1 MKSTDAPPSPT
12 APPPGQAEGKRE
24 QVAAMFDRIA
34 PRYDL
39 LNRTLSL
46 GIDVR
51 WRKRAI
57 RILADRLTAP
67 PERLLDVATGTAD
80 LAIAAHEA
88 LTPAETIGVD
98 PSEGML
104 AYGREKVTERGL
116 DGAVRLDVGASEA
129 LPYPDAHFDGA
140 LVAFGVRNFEHLRN
154 GLHEIRRVLRP
165 NSPLVV
171 LEFSRP
177 RTPGLRQA
185 YQFYFTQ
192 VLPRIGRT
200 VSGDAGAYTYLP
212 DSVRVFPD
220 GDDFLREMRET
231 GYRDLHVEPLTFGI
245 ASLYAGRA

>member
-1 MKSTDAPPSPT
+1 MKSTDASPSPA
-12 APPPGQAEGKRE
+12 APPPGQADGKRE

-57 RILADRLTAP
+57 RLLADRLVGP

-88 LTPAETIGVD
+88 LAPTETIGLD

-104 AYGREKVTERGL
+104 AFGREKVAERGL
-116 DGAVRLDVGASEA
+116 SGAVRLDVGASEA
-129 LPYPDAHFDGA
+129 LPYPDDHFDGA
-140 LVAFGVRNFEHLRN
+140 LVAFGVRNFEHLQG
-154 GLHEIRRVLRP
+154 GLTEIHRVLRP
-165 NSPLVV
+165 SAPLVV

-177 RTPGLRQA
+177 RAPGLSQA

-212 DSVRVFPD
+212 ESVRVFPD
-220 GDDFLREMRET
+220 GDDFLRELRET
-231 GYRDLHVEPLTFGI
+231 GYRDLHAETLTFGI
-245 ASLYAGRA
+245 ASLYVGIA

>member
-1 MKSTDAPPSPT
+1 
-12 APPPGQAEGKRE
+12 GQAEGKRE

-57 RILADRLTAP
+57 RVLSDRLTGP

-88 LTPAETIGVD
+88 LQPTETIGVD

-116 DGAVRLDVGASEA
+116 DLLTNGNGVGDGTGIRLDVGASEA

-140 LVAFGVRNFEHLRN
+140 LVAFGVRNFENLRA
-154 GLHEIRRVLRP
+154 GLAEIRRVLRP
-165 NSPLVV
+165 DAPLVV

-200 VSGDAGAYTYLP
+200 VSGDSGAYTYLP
-212 DSVRVFPD
+212 ESVKVFPD

-231 GYRDLHVEPLTFGI
+231 GYRDLRSEPLTFGI
-245 ASLYAGRA
+245 ASLYSGVA